1 MKNRYIKGIS
11 KPRPSAPGRLEEDVG
26 KTHFAVQ
33 SRGARTIKPRIARGL
48 SKPPPSPVSI
58 RLDED
63 VREALEAE
71 AAARGIGLA
80 TLLRQIASQAAIRLH
95 RERIRRQSKA
105 VGDYVAGSREAA
117 EFYEDWGT
125 PRAEG

>member
-1 MKNRYIKGIS
+1 MKTRHIKRIS
-11 KPRPSAPGRLEEDVG
+11 KPKRPAPRRLEEDVG
-26 KTHFAVQ
+26 KADFAARSQ
-33 SRGARTIKPRIARGL
+33 GAPTRTRRIIRGI
-48 SKPPPSPVSI
+48 SKPVPSPVSI

-63 VREALEAE
+63 ARETLEAE

-80 TLLRQIASQAAIRLH
+80 TLLRQIASEAAIRLH

-117 EFYEDWGT
+117 EFYEGWGT